1 MTMTAGAVTLT
12 ATQRVIFGRPAA
24 EAVAEEAARLGAER
38 VVLIASKSLVEGTD
52 EIERIK
58 AALGP
63 RFAAVHS
70 GIAPH
75 VPRPDVVAAAETA
88 RAAKADLIV
97 SVGGGSV
104 TDCAKIVPILLKHD
118 VTTAEGMEPFHMYVT
133 DAGQLVKPD
142 FAAPDVRVICVP
154 TTLSGGE
161 FNPLSGATEMEGR
174 HKQGYEHRS
183 LAPVSVILDPT
194 LSRHTPDWLWFS
206 TGVRSLDHAIEA
218 LASLQSNPYC
228 DGLAESALRLLVE
241 GLPKAKADPS
251 DMEARLKV
259 QIGVWQSMLPILA
272 GVPMGASHAI
282 GHVLGG
288 LCDVPHGYTS
298 CVMTP
303 YVLRWNVG
311 VNPERQRRI
320 AACFGDPDGSAGD
333 LADAFIRGL
342 GMPRTL
348 KEVGVGPE
356 RFEAISEYAMKDIWG
371 RTNPR
376 PITKPA
382 DVMELLQAAAG

>member
-1 MTMTAGAVTLT
+1 MTSGTVVLT
-12 ATQRVIFGRPAA
+12 GTERVILGRPAA
-24 EAVAEEAARLGAER
+24 EALAEEAARLGAER
-38 VVLIASKSLVEGTD
+38 VVLIASRSLAEGTD
-52 EIERIK
+52 EIEAIK

-63 RFAAVHS
+63 RFAAVHT
-70 GIAPH
+70 GVAPH
-75 VPRPDVVAAAETA
+75 VPRPDVVAAAATA
-88 RAAKADLIV
+88 RAAGADLIV

-104 TDCAKIVPILLKHD
+104 TDCAKIVPILLKHG
-118 VTTAEGMEPFHMYVT
+118 VTTVEGMEPFHMHVT
-133 DAGQLVKPD
+133 PEGQLVKPD

-174 HKQGYEHRS
+174 HKQGYEHRA
-183 LAPVSVILDPT
+183 LAPVSVILDPA
-194 LSRHTPDWLWFS
+194 LGRHTPDWLWFS
-206 TGVRSLDHAIEA
+206 TGVRSLDHAIET

-228 DGLAESALRLLVE
+228 DGLAESALRLLVG
-241 GLPKAKADPS
+241 GLPRVKADPG
-251 DMEARLKV
+251 DMQARLEV

-303 YVLRWNVG
+303 YVIRWNLG
-311 VNPERQRRI
+311 VNADRQRRI
-320 AACFGDPDGSAGD
+320 AACFGDADGSASD

-348 KEVGVGPE
+348 AEVGVGPD
-356 RFEAISEYAMKDIWG
+356 RFEAIASHAMHDIWG

-376 PITKPA
+376 PITQPS
-382 DVMELLQAAAG
+382 DVMELLRAAAG